1 MVVVVVVIIVDAVGV
16 VAWHVRQGS
25 VLQEDIKKFRKVM
38 LASKAVEG
46 SSK

>member
-1 MVVVVVVIIVDAVGV
+1 MSQAVSQLELSHGASGRGV
-16 VAWHVRQGS
+16 CCKK
-25 VLQEDIKKFRKVM
+25 IKKFRKVM